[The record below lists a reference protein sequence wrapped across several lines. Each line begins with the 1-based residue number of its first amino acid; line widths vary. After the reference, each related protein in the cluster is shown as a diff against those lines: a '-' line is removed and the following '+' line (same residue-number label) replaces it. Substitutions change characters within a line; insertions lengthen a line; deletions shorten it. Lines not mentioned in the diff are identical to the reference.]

1 MMIFAKIAKESVI
14 TRTFPFGGGV
24 PNVTSLGERQ
34 LELEDLHNYSKL
46 AMDEDH
52 EVRDSNRSDTEGD
65 AESDLDSDRV
75 SPSEES
81 GDSSEE
87 LTGASLA
94 PYSFEPSDSASASP
108 DDDDDA
114 RDERLSDF
122 GKRNRLTPSLYVLLQ
137 PAATQRFTI
146 VRFDR
151 SFNRRFTRSTVVYL
165 HAVYRERVPLV
176 TSRSSPASNRMY
188 YPVLV

>member
-1 MMIFAKIAKESVI
+1 M
-14 TRTFPFGGGV
+14 
-24 PNVTSLGERQ
+24 TSLGERQ
-34 LELEDLHNYSKL
+34 LEDLYSKL
-46 AMDEDH
+46 AMD

-94 PYSFEPSDSASASP
+94 PYSFEPSDSDSASASP

-122 GKRNRLTPSLYVLLQ
+122 GKRNRLTLSLYVLLQ
-137 PAATQRFTI
+137 PAAMQRFTI
-146 VRFDR
+146 VRYA
-151 SFNRRFTRSTVVYL
+151 RRPANY
-165 HAVYRERVPLV
+165 HALGVDVH
-176 TSRSSPASNRMY
+176 A
-188 YPVLV
+188 

>member
-1 MMIFAKIAKESVI
+1 MM
-14 TRTFPFGGGV
+14 
-24 PNVTSLGERQ
+24 SLGERQ
-34 LELEDLHNYSKL
+34 LEDLYSKL

-52 EVRDSNRSDTEGD
+52 EVRDSNHSGTEGD
-65 AESDLDSDRV
+65 AESDLDSDRA

-114 RDERLSDF
+114 DDARDERLTDLLRPCTCCYSQQ
-122 GKRNRLTPSLYVLLQ
+122 RRSASPSLDMLALL
-137 PAATQRFTI
+137 PAFYT
-146 VRFDR
+146 
-151 SFNRRFTRSTVVYL
+151 
-165 HAVYRERVPLV
+165 
-176 TSRSSPASNRMY
+176 
-188 YPVLV
+188 

>member
-1 MMIFAKIAKESVI
+1 M
-14 TRTFPFGGGV
+14 
-24 PNVTSLGERQ
+24 TSLGER
-34 LELEDLHNYSKL
+34 LEDLYSKL

-52 EVRDSNRSDTEGD
+52 EVRDSNRSDTESD

-94 PYSFEPSDSASASP
+94 PEPSDSASASP

-137 PAATQRFTI
+137 PAA
-146 VRFDR
+146 
-151 SFNRRFTRSTVVYL
+151 L
-165 HAVYRERVPLV
+165 HHR
-176 TSRSSPASNRMY
+176 
-188 YPVLV
+188 

>member
-1 MMIFAKIAKESVI
+1 M
-14 TRTFPFGGGV
+14 
-24 PNVTSLGERQ
+24 TSLGERQ
-34 LELEDLHNYSKL
+34 LEYLYSKL

-52 EVRDSNRSDTEGD
+52 EVRDSNRSDTEVN

-94 PYSFEPSDSASASP
+94 PYSFEPSDSDSASASP

-146 VRFDR
+146 VRYAR
-151 SFNRRFTRSTVVYL
+151 SFTGVLHVVLYCSVFTRSQ
-165 HAVYRERVPLV
+165 V
-176 TSRSSPASNRMY
+176 TASAF
-188 YPVLV
+188 PS

>member
-1 MMIFAKIAKESVI
+1 
-14 TRTFPFGGGV
+14 
-24 PNVTSLGERQ
+24 
-34 LELEDLHNYSKL
+34 
-46 AMDEDH
+46 MDEDQ
-52 EVRDSNRSDTEGD
+52 EVRDSDRSDTEGSINSD
-65 AESDLDSDRV
+65 AESDLDSDRI

-81 GDSSEE
+81 DDSSEE
-87 LTGASLA
+87 LTEASLA
-94 PYSFEPSDSASASP
+94 PYSFEPSDSDSASASP

-122 GKRNRLTPSLYVLLQ
+122 GNRNILTPSLYVLLQ

-146 VRFDR
+146 VRYAR
-151 SFNRRFTRSTVVYL
+151 SFTFYARSTVVYL

-188 YPVLV
+188 YPVLVLFGLAQVCRNNLFCTSDIIYACKNIKQLQKKKKLTSVIL

>member
-24 PNVTSLGERQ
+24 PNVTSLGEGQ
-34 LELEDLHNYSKL
+34 LEDQYSKL

-122 GKRNRLTPSLYVLLQ
+122 RKRNRLTPSLYVLLQ

-146 VRFDR
+146 VRYAH
-151 SFNRRFTRSTVVYL
+151 SFT
-165 HAVYRERVPLV
+165 
-176 TSRSSPASNRMY
+176 PAFY
-188 YPVLV
+188 T

>member
-1 MMIFAKIAKESVI
+1 M
-14 TRTFPFGGGV
+14 
-24 PNVTSLGERQ
+24 TSLGERQ
-34 LELEDLHNYSKL
+34 LEDLYNKL
-46 AMDEDH
+46 AMDEDD
-52 EVRDSNRSDTEGD
+52 EVRDSDRSDTEGSINSD

-94 PYSFEPSDSASASP
+94 PFRAYSDSDSASASP

-122 GKRNRLTPSLYVLLQ
+122 GKRNRLAP
-137 PAATQRFTI
+137 
-146 VRFDR
+146 R
-151 SFNRRFTRSTVVYL
+151 SPRD
-165 HAVYRERVPLV
+165 V
-176 TSRSSPASNRMY
+176 TT
-188 YPVLV
+188 

>member
-1 MMIFAKIAKESVI
+1 M
-14 TRTFPFGGGV
+14 
-24 PNVTSLGERQ
+24 TSLGERQ
-34 LELEDLHNYSKL
+34 LEDLYSKL

-94 PYSFEPSDSASASP
+94 PYSFEPSDSDSASASP

-114 RDERLSDF
+114 RDERLF
-122 GKRNRLTPSLYVLLQ
+122 
-137 PAATQRFTI
+137 
-146 VRFDR
+146 
-151 SFNRRFTRSTVVYL
+151 
-165 HAVYRERVPLV
+165 
-176 TSRSSPASNRMY
+176 
-188 YPVLV
+188 

>member
-1 MMIFAKIAKESVI
+1 M
-14 TRTFPFGGGV
+14 
-24 PNVTSLGERQ
+24 
-34 LELEDLHNYSKL
+34 
-46 AMDEDH
+46 
-52 EVRDSNRSDTEGD
+52 RDSNRSDTEGD

-94 PYSFEPSDSASASP
+94 PYRFEPSGASASP

-122 GKRNRLTPSLYVLLQ
+122 GKRNRLTPSLYVLLH
-137 PAATQRFTI
+137 PAATQRSFTG
-146 VRFDR
+146 VLH
-151 SFNRRFTRSTVVYL
+151 VVL
-165 HAVYRERVPLV
+165 
-176 TSRSSPASNRMY
+176 
-188 YPVLV
+188 

>member
-1 MMIFAKIAKESVI
+1 MNK
-14 TRTFPFGGGV
+14 RCGGSGLV
-24 PNVTSLGERQ
+24 HETSER
-34 LELEDLHNYSKL
+34 L
-46 AMDEDH
+46 
-52 EVRDSNRSDTEGD
+52 R
-65 AESDLDSDRV
+65 DSDRV

-81 GDSSEE
+81 GDSIEE

-122 GKRNRLTPSLYVLLQ
+122 GKRNRLTSSLYVLLQ

-146 VRFDR
+146 VRYAR
-151 SFNRRFTRSTVVYL
+151 SFTFYARS
-165 HAVYRERVPLV
+165 
-176 TSRSSPASNRMY
+176 NNN
-188 YPVLV
+188 